1 MIYSITIPLI
11 GYLFL
16 FSWHITPPRYQSI
29 DTCLGYTVNNTH
41 KPGPRIK
48 IPWPFCIS
56 IDVFTSPQTDYITN
70 VPCTSRDNVIMPI
83 PKIAVGNTLTN
94 NDNGIF
100 RTINTHGYN
109 YDQYLV
115 KDKISAQI
123 NIICSEYSHDDLYI
137 HKYPE
142 LDDML
147 KNFLQDFNDQDNT
160 SSVHIDFVRVDKP
173 KLPKPLQEKYEQLA
187 IEKTAQKVAKE
198 ARKRQEA
205 EDTNKLAIA
214 QRQAERDLV
223 IAAGKN
229 TIKLENK
236 ETDEKENIISN
247 RMFLHNEITK
257 ANATF
262 AKMEA
267 EANGN
272 AKLLTKEKLRELEIK
287 AMHNNAKYY
296 FDKTPNTFFMKED
309 NREYSNEEM
318 YSSKYD
324 KLSN

>member
-1 MIYSITIPLI
+1 MFGCWVDI
-11 GYLFL
+11 
-16 FSWHITPPRYQSI
+16 
-29 DTCLGYTVNNTH
+29 C
-41 KPGPRIK
+41 
-48 IPWPFCIS
+48 
-56 IDVFTSPQTDYITN
+56 
-70 VPCTSRDNVIMPI
+70 
-83 PKIAVGNTLTN
+83 
-94 NDNGIF
+94 
-100 RTINTHGYN
+100 NTHGYN

-198 ARKRQEA
+198 ARKRREA